1 MLRPRAFLYQLAK
14 LVVFVGV
21 EQGAVGGFYLGYV
34 AVRVI
39 AVNVAAEGVCMTVN
53 KPRGVAGF

>member
-1 MLRPRAFLYQLAK
+1 MLRPRAFLCQLAE

-34 AVRVI
+34 TVI
-39 AVNVAAEGVCMTVN
+39 VVAINVAAEAVGVGIH
-53 KPRGVAGF
+53 KPGCVAGF